1 MNTNKKQKIA
11 LIAGA
16 AVLAI
21 VIFASP
27 RIQKFGDQKYR
38 ANHNRNVH
46 NQLDVSTILIG
57 GGVVAVFTFVA
68 FIILKSKD

>member
-1 MNTNKKQKIA
+1 MNKNQKIA

-21 VIFASP
+21 IVFIIPVTTNSNNTLNYYYPFQFKSA
-27 RIQKFGDQKYR
+27 
-38 ANHNRNVH
+38 
-46 NQLDVSTILIG
+46 LIW

-68 FIILKSKD
+68 FIVLKSKD

>member
-1 MNTNKKQKIA
+1 MNKNQKIA

-21 VIFASP
+21 IVFIIPVTTNYS
-27 RIQKFGDQKYR
+27 KYKKGIGTSLR
-38 ANHNRNVH
+38 YCYPYQVRSA
-46 NQLDVSTILIG
+46 LIWG
-57 GGVVAVFTFVA
+57 GAVAVFTFVA